1 MENRYMKKTYKLL
14 ISIILV
20 FIALLIFSA
29 KESNAATATV
39 DGTTW
44 TYTLSG
50 GKATKVYTTKTTLT
64 GTLTIPSQLGG
75 YDVTTI
81 GSGSRNIFNQSTS
94 TSNTKIT
101 SIVIPSTVTQINTYA
116 FNRFTKLESV
126 SGMENVTTIG
136 GNAFYNCTTLKSI
149 TIPESVKSIG
159 ASAFYGCTALTQVN
173 FSEGLNTIGISA
185 FYNCKALTAINF
197 PNTLTSIGNNA
208 FKGCT
213 ALTGDLV
220 IPSGVATLGTNCF
233 ENCTGLNGN
242 LIINSS
248 DLIAIPNYAFN
259 GCTNFSKIT
268 LPSTV
273 KSVGSYAFDGQKDIY
288 VDGAEGDINFSSNFG
303 GTNIPYIH
311 YRGCTHKLSASTLDG
326 IKIVNADTGDE
337 LTEIEVPCESSINLS
352 LQIEG
357 GYNYDN
363 LVVIKTRSGDYVNS
377 ENVSEQVEGTTIT
390 IDKITRD
397 TTITTQNISNGLD
410 LVLRK
415 YISNINGNDPDVSRA
430 PKISIASV
438 SPKYLHTKYPL
449 IVETNDLITYTIKVY
464 NKGSGEGN
472 ATLIT
477 EHLPEGLEFVKDNDI
492 NNNYRWQ
499 ASDDGR
505 TLTTDYLK
513 DTLLAGY
520 TGIGQP
526 SSGTI
531 QVVCK
536 VTAEKDDTKVV
547 RLTNVSEISAQS
559 SADANSTPAN
569 FTTTDLSKYKYDEAI
584 NSNSASYIEG
594 QEDDDDFENVVILR
608 KIPVTYTLKIS
619 KVDYATLEL
628 INGAKFDLLNEQREV
643 IQSGVT
649 VVDGT
654 LTFEPITTYD
664 GGVDTYYISETET
677 PEGYEPTTESIIKI
691 KIVKT
696 ILDKVTESYKI
707 RVECD
712 IIDSYVDTRIDESL
726 VIPIYTAEQLSKMG
740 SEETIVIDG
749 ESYTFSTDRNYRL
762 MNNIDLSGSEWTPIT
777 KNLTG
782 IFDGNN
788 KTISGLTITDNTK
801 KTVGLFAVYSGIIQ
815 NLNLEDVNINIDL
828 SDKIAEIELRYTDKE
843 EQQKAL
849 NELLDSYYVGG
860 LVGKMQGGA
869 ILNSKVN
876 GTIQSDS
883 NSVGGFV
890 GYADSGYL
898 LIMKNCTN
906 NSNVT
911 SSSYNVGGLIGNS
924 HSALTIKECTNNGA
938 ITAGK
943 YNAGGLVGYEEATE
957 YTSNSVRVE
966 YDDKSDVINL
976 VVRNSKVDQYYTIVL
991 RKKDADTNDLIDG
1004 SRFSVYDSNKNVIVG
1019 LENVELT
1026 NGSLKLDP
1034 VKMESSGTDT
1044 YYLKEVSAPD
1054 GYDLIDEYIK
1064 VEINKSWD
1072 GTNSKYVLN
1081 SNNNSTSDD
1090 SENKDNNKD
1099 KVQVGTGANY
1109 TFVET
1114 DGISW
1119 LANKALVMNSV
1130 NNGKVTA
1137 ELLNAAGM
1145 IAKTNCIVDVE
1156 SSTNKGEIEATGNA
1170 AGILAEAERKDDNT
1184 TIDINEC
1191 TNDGVIKI
1199 VPKSSTALGSASG
1212 IVSYS
1217 KAKTTIANST
1227 NNANIVGTNVASA
1240 GIVANMEEELNINN
1254 CKNTGAIET
1263 ADMASGILG
1272 KYLNRAKTATIENTT
1287 NEGSITGT
1295 AQTAGIASFVN
1306 SQKLTIKDSK
1316 NYKANLTNRGM
1327 IPLGGIV
1334 AFTTSDTE
1342 ITNCSIEE
1350 SDLIGGSEA
1359 ESGILGFA
1367 GTANV
1372 EGKFESPTIVNIE
1385 SCSAKSLNLTGAS
1398 DVKTAIVGKIVDTQN
1413 GGIKNVNIKNCTSE
1427 DVTIVNESSNP
1438 KSDSLVAGFIQN
1450 ATYLTIDNCD
1460 AKNSNIIVN
1469 NSGNYDSGLVVGM
1482 ILQNGATDGAT
1493 SIANCDIKNVKVSSS
1508 AVGHMGGIVGYI
1520 QGPSSGV
1527 ESPIAISNCSVEDTD
1542 VIMTPSSY
1550 VDTAGILASVL
1561 YAKEIEIS
1569 NCNVTNSKFEATP
1582 ISNSYT
1588 SYGDSAGIA
1597 GMINASKAVGITD
1610 CNVTNSSF
1618 KSVTGKAAGIVG
1630 EIQVTSNG
1638 YGINFER
1645 CKVTDSQITGIDGEK
1660 GGNRSG
1666 GIAGQAL
1673 TYNSDIIINDCEVKS
1688 TNETSKVVISGKNM
1702 MGSMIGYT
1710 SNNVKMQNSNASNI
1724 QFNSIGSDLV
1734 GGAFGMVGA
1743 VEAKNCKY
1751 ENINISNHAVT
1762 GGFIGYTSGNQVSI
1776 DNCTFGNI
1784 DIDVAVNGYGYGTI
1798 GGVIAIAGSNVIS
1811 NGSTYRDI
1819 SISSKDNCTN
1829 EIGGIVG
1836 LANNEMTISNNT
1848 INDINIDSGR
1858 NGSYSGGIVGVA
1870 GGSGKLK
1877 IDNENI
1883 SNITISTNYNAGGII
1898 GVGTIYANSLSDENR
1913 VTLKNINITS
1923 TAQNPTIVGGVS
1935 AISSSSGSYKNIN
1948 VNGIT
1953 INTAGPQT
1961 RVAGIAAVDN
1971 DITINNCHVSGAN
1984 ISNSYDAGN
1993 SSNGDNNVGGIVGVS
2008 TRAAISNCSV
2018 TDSNIVAKNAAI
2030 GGIAGGSN
2038 ANITNSNVTD
2048 TSVKATNYGYVGG
2061 ILGHDNGNIQI
2072 TSSDVTKGTITNG
2085 AGNTGGIAGYAAGT
2099 IQSSNLTNSN
2109 ITAMETGSFGVGGIV
2124 GQGYNLKQYES
2135 SQYTK
2140 VKGCIV
2146 TNSNIAGYA
2155 AVGGIAGTAVPEITS
2170 CKVIGNKNTES
2181 KVDLSTPQKV
2191 TVEKQNVKPVAR
2203 TIKSTNNSKTENKV
2217 QSTNNT
2223 NDKANTDTNN
2233 GEDTKNEVDNT
2244 EDTNSNNTQNNNG
2257 EAKEATTDQG
2267 TANNDDSGV
2276 ATLSEANKENETS
2289 SAVVKS
2295 AAKAR
2300 AANDTQKASETEE
2313 NDTST
2318 DESNNVD
2325 EGTKEEP
2332 EENVSDTNTEDSNTK
2347 EDVAKEDTLE
2357 QSNSTEVD
2365 NKLTEPENATKNK
2378 AMAKSTESVANDGEV
2393 NELSDTDEYS
2403 TTITG
2408 TTYVGGIIG
2417 YGGELLTP
2425 YHLAVTITD
2434 CQIENIKVE
2443 GTADVEEAIGKRSFY
2458 SDSYQGSLVDV
2469 IINFINTSSLVN
2481 IKQ

>member
-29 KESNAATATV
+29 KESNAKTSSQTINGV
-39 DGTTW
+39 KW
-44 TYTLSG
+44 NYTYTDSSSYATNVYTSSSMTGKTSLVVPATLG
-50 GKATKVYTTKTTLT
+50 GKTVTSVGYT
-64 GTLTIPSQLGG
+64 S
-75 YDVTTI
+75 
-81 GSGSRNIFNQSTS
+81 SSRSIVNSSSNST
-94 TSNTKIT
+94 IT
-101 SIVIPSTVTQINTYA
+101 SIELPSTVTTINAGA
-116 FNRFTKLESV
+116 FYQMQKLTSV
-126 SGMENVTTIG
+126 TGTENVTSMG
-136 GNAFYNCTTLKSI
+136 SN
-149 TIPESVKSIG
+149 
-159 ASAFYGCTALTQVN
+159 AFYGCTALQTY
-173 FSEGLNTIGISA
+173 TIPPKVKIIQASA
-185 FYNCKALTAINF
+185 FNNCTA
-197 PNTLTSIGNNA
+197 LTSIDIHSNVTSIGSNA

-233 ENCTGLNGN
+233 QNCTGLNGN

-248 DLIAIPNYAFN
+248 DLIAIPNYAFS

-311 YRGCTHKLSASTLDG
+311 YRGCKHKLSASTLDG
-326 IKIVNADTGDE
+326 IKIVNADTGEE
-337 LTEIEVPCESSINLS
+337 LTEIELPCGSSINLS
-352 LQIEG
+352 LQIED

-363 LVVIKTRSGDYVNS
+363 LVVIKTRAGDYVNS
-377 ENVSEQVEGTTIT
+377 EDVSEQVEGQTIT
-390 IDKITRD
+390 INNITRD
-397 TTITTQNISNGLD
+397 TKITTQNISNGLD

-438 SPKYLHTKYPL
+438 SPKFLHTKYPL
-449 IVETNDLITYTIKVY
+449 IVETDDLVTYTIKVY

-477 EHLPEGLEFVKDNDI
+477 EHLPEGLEFVEGNEI
-492 NNNYRWQ
+492 NNNYGWQ
-499 ASDDGR
+499 VSDDGR

-513 DTLLAGY
+513 NTLLAGY
-520 TGIGQP
+520 TGIGLP

-547 RLTNVSEISAQS
+547 RLTNISEISAQS

-569 FTTTDLSKYKYDEAI
+569 FTATDLSKYKYDEAI

-712 IIDSYVDTRIDESL
+712 IIDSYVDNRIDESL

-762 MNNIDLSGSEWTPIT
+762 MNNINLSGSEWTPIT

-801 KTVGLFAVYSGIIQ
+801 KSVGLFAVYSGIIQ

-843 EQQKAL
+843 EQLKAL

-876 GTIQSDS
+876 GAIQSDS

-957 YTSNSVRVE
+957 YTSNAVRIE

-991 RKKDADTNDLIDG
+991 RKKDADTDDLIDG

-1137 ELLNAAGM
+1137 NLLNAAGM
-1145 IAKTNCIVDVE
+1145 IAKTNCIVDIE

-1191 TNDGVIKI
+1191 TNDGVINI
-1199 VPKSSTALGSASG
+1199 VSKSSTALGSASG

-1227 NNANIVGTNVASA
+1227 NNANIVGTNVTSA
-1240 GIVANMEEELNINN
+1240 GIIANMEEELNINN

-1287 NEGSITGT
+1287 NEGNITAT
-1295 AQTAGIASFVN
+1295 AQTAGIAALVN

-1316 NYKANLTNRGM
+1316 NYKANLTARGSTPM
-1327 IPLGGIV
+1327 GGIV

-1367 GTANV
+1367 GNANIV
-1372 EGKFESPTIVNIE
+1372 GKFESPTLININ
-1385 SCSAKSLNLTGAS
+1385 SCSAKSLNLTGSS
-1398 DVKTAIVGKIVDTQN
+1398 DVKTAIVGKIVDMQN
-1413 GGIKNVNIKNCTSE
+1413 GGIKNVNITNCTSE
-1427 DVTIVNESSNP
+1427 DITIVNESTNV

-1666 GIAGQAL
+1666 GIAGQAI
-1673 TYNSDIIINDCEVKS
+1673 TYNTDIIINDCEVKS
-1688 TNETSKVVISGKNM
+1688 SDENSKMIISGKNM

-1710 SNNVKMQNSNASNI
+1710 ENSVKMKNSNASNI
-1724 QFNSIGSDLV
+1724 QFNSTGSEPV
-1734 GGAFGMVGA
+1734 GAAFGIVGA

-1751 ENINISNHAVT
+1751 ENLDISSHAVT

-1776 DNCTFGNI
+1776 DNCEFGNI
-1784 DIDVAVNGYGYGTI
+1784 DIDVDTNVSEYGTI
-1798 GGVIAIAGSNVIS
+1798 GGVIGIADSNVTS
-1811 NGSTYRDI
+1811 NESTYKDI

-1829 EIGGIVG
+1829 EVGGIVG
-1836 LANNEMTISNNT
+1836 LVKREMTINNNT
-1848 INDINIDSGR
+1848 INNINIENGR
-1858 NGSYSGGIVGVA
+1858 NGSYSGGIVGIVSGSA
-1870 GGSGKLK
+1870 GLK

-1883 SNITISTNYNAGGII
+1883 SNITINSNYNAGGII

-1913 VTLKNINITS
+1913 VTLKDINITS

-1935 AISSSSGSYKNIN
+1935 AIIESSGCYKNID

-1961 RVAGIAAVDN
+1961 RIAGIAAVDN
-1971 DITINNCHVSGAN
+1971 GVAINNCHVSNAN
-1984 ISNSYDAGN
+1984 ISNSYDAGS

-2008 TRAAISNCSV
+2008 IRAAISNCSV

-2155 AVGGIAGTAVPEITS
+2155 AVGGIAGAAVPEITS

-2181 KVDLSTPQKV
+2181 KVALNTPQKV
-2191 TVEKQNVKPVAR
+2191 TVEKQNVKPVAK

-2244 EDTNSNNTQNNNG
+2244 EDKVSNNQTDNTEDTNSNNTQNNNG
-2257 EAKEATTDQG
+2257 EDKEATTDQG

-2276 ATLSEANKENETS
+2276 ATLSETNKENETS

-2300 AANDTQKASETEE
+2300 AANNTQKASVTEE
-2313 NDTST
+2313 NDTLT
-2318 DESNNVD
+2318 EENNNVD

-2378 AMAKSTESVANDGEV
+2378 AMAKSTESVVNDGEV

-2417 YGGELLTP
+2417 YGGELLSP

-2443 GTADVEEAIGKRSFY
+2443 GTADVKEAIGKRSFY
-2458 SDSYQGSLVDV
+2458 SDSYQGSLVDA